1 MSDLKKRLQYLEKD
15 EIIKKRWEKIDSQE
29 GLSTKEKLE
38 KLVKL
43 SQKREERHTEVKQ
56 SEPKVDDPFSPVKGP
71 FLVKE
76 FIYPAQ
82 SVFGPTRL
90 QEWHQVMPQQLAVI
104 FSDPECQR
112 LCPSNL
118 LFFDTETTGLAG
130 GTGTIP
136 FLLGFGYFEGDNFIV
151 KAFIL
156 NDLYREGDLLEAV
169 DQFLAEKNFSAA
181 VTFNGKS
188 FDFPLMEARYI
199 LQRRRFP
206 LLSIP
211 HLDFLFPARTLWK
224 NTYESRKLSFLGDM
238 LLSLSRDEDI
248 DPSTIPSL
256 YFNYLRRNSYALIEK
271 VVEHNALDILG
282 LAALLLLST
291 HYLQDISF
299 TRDEGEI
306 FGIAYLY
313 EKYGDLDKAHELY
326 TLVKESG
333 IKNDVKA
340 GAIRRLSVIMKKK
353 KLFQEAIGFWEIL
366 SENSDKYAARELS
379 VHFEH
384 REKNFHKALEYV
396 RQGLNASDLT
406 ERQRSDFEKRFSRL
420 LSKIKNLEKEEND
433 PPLEDTPPSAS

>member
-1 MSDLKKRLQYLEKD
+1 MSDLKKRLQYLEKN
-15 EIIKKRWEKIDSQE
+15 EIIKKRWEKIDSQG
-29 GLSTKEKLE
+29 GLSTREKLE

-43 SQKREERHTEVKQ
+43 SQKMEERKPGVKP
-56 SEPKVDDPFSPVKGP
+56 SGPEINEPFPPVKGP

-76 FIYPAQ
+76 FIYSTQ
-82 SVFGPTRL
+82 SVFGRTRL
-90 QEWHQVMPQQLAVI
+90 LEWHQVMSEQLAVI
-104 FSDPECQR
+104 FSDPGYR
-112 LCPSNL
+112 DISPANL

-136 FLLGFGYFEGDNFIV
+136 FLLGFGYLEGDNFIV

-156 NDLYREGDLLEAV
+156 NDLYREGEFLEAV
-169 DQFLAEKNFSAA
+169 DGFLAEKNFSAT
-181 VTFNGKS
+181 VTFNGKG

-238 LLSLSRDEDI
+238 LLGLSRDEDI
-248 DPSTIPSL
+248 DPSTIPAL
-256 YFNYLRRNSYALIEK
+256 YFHYLRKNSYALIEK

-282 LAALLLLST
+282 LTALLLLST
-291 HYLQDISF
+291 RYLKDISL

-313 EKYGDLDKAHELY
+313 EKYGDLDQAHELY

-333 IKNDVKA
+333 IKSDVTA
-340 GAIRRLSVIMKKK
+340 GAVKRLSVIMKKK
-353 KLFQEAIGFWEIL
+353 KLYQEAIGFWEIL
-366 SENSDKYAARELS
+366 SGNSDTQATRELS
-379 VHFEH
+379 MHFEH
-384 REKNFHKALEYV
+384 REKNFRKALEYV
-396 RQGLNASDLT
+396 SQGLKAPNLT
-406 ERQRSDFEKRFSRL
+406 SRQQIDFEKRYLRL
-420 LSKIKNLEKEEND
+420 IAKIRNLDREEND
-433 PPLEDTPPSAS
+433 SSPADNLP